1 MNKDNKF
8 IMTRL
13 QLIKRLTGTPV
24 IFTTTMTVWL
34 AYLMPRTTD
43 LEFVN
48 TLPFFALLI
57 LFVILD
63 FGFYKFLFIK
73 SKKFANYFKASL
85 TLYCTL
91 ITIVLF
97 TEPNSI
103 WEDLAIL
110 IHGLHFFVFC
120 AYTMK
125 TYNEIIKNI
134 PR

>member
-1 MNKDNKF
+1 MKKDNRF

-24 IFTTTMTVWL
+24 IFTTTITVWL

-48 TLPFFALLI
+48 TLPFFAFLI

-63 FGFYKFLFIK
+63 FSFYKFLFIK

-103 WEDLAIL
+103 WEDLAVL
-110 IHGLHFFVFC
+110 INVLHFFVFC

-125 TYNEIIKNI
+125 SYSEIMKNI
-134 PR
+134 SR